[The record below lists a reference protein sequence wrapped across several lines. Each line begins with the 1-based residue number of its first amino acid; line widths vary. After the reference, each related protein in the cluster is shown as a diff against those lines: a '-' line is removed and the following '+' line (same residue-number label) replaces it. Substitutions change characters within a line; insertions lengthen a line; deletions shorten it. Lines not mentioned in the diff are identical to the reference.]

1 MFFKIAKN
9 NVIKSFKDFTIYFFT
24 LTIVVCIFYIFN
36 SIQAQEI
43 TLHLKNLMKE
53 YLNIIQDILSYISIF
68 VSIIL
73 AILMI
78 YANNFFIKKRKKEFA
93 IYMILGMKK
102 KKVSKILFLEILII
116 GFFSL
121 FIGII
126 LGIIFSQ
133 IFPIIIAKLFMIK
146 MNNFKFII

>member
-102 KKVSKILFLEILII
+102 KKVSK
-116 GFFSL
+116 SL
-121 FIGII
+121 FFYYIYY
-126 LGIIFSQ
+126 
-133 IFPIIIAKLFMIK
+133 
-146 MNNFKFII
+146 NHNT